1 MKKVLG
7 GGTWVWW
14 CMIML
19 IIMITTIVKQSEA
32 QQYRTVV
39 FELHKPDSPNGYAN
53 FLRRLRS
60 AVSAPTRACGLNIT
74 QINPPI
80 DREYVYIR
88 LQFSNKQWVVLGMAA
103 RDMYIWGYTDNRP
116 GFAPGQPPESTFLRD
131 SPPEARQRLF
141 PGSSRRITNYGGNY
155 NSLQQAAGRNRNDVP
170 LGLASLEGALKSVYG
185 KSTSQMDEGN
195 AEARFFLTT
204 IQMVAEAARFR
215 YMERGISAPPDD
227 FRQNMIAFQNSWDTI
242 STLIHNAEGATPK
255 CGAFPQPLRI
265 GFLTYGNVNEIRNE
279 IGILK
284 Y

>member
-1 MKKVLG
+1 
-7 GGTWVWW
+7 
-14 CMIML
+14 
-19 IIMITTIVKQSEA
+19 MITTIVNQSEA
-32 QQYRTVV
+32 QQYRTVG
-39 FELHKPDSPNGYAN
+39 FELHKENSPNGYAN

-60 AVSAPTRACGLNIT
+60 AVSAPTRTCGLNIT
-74 QINPPI
+74 QSNPPI

-88 LQFSNKQWVVLGMAA
+88 LQFSDTQWVVLGMAA
-103 RDMYIWGYTDNRP
+103 KDMYIWGYTDNRP
-116 GFAPGQPPESTFLRD
+116 GFAPGQPPPEPNFLMD

-141 PGSSRRITNYGGNY
+141 PGSTKRITNYEGHY
-155 NSLQQAAGRNRNDVP
+155 ISLQQAANRNRFDVP
-170 LGLASLEGALKSVYG
+170 LGLASLEGALRSVYG
-185 KSTSQMDEGN
+185 KSTSELNKGRKE
-195 AEARFFLTT
+195 EARFFLTT